1 MKKRKRLSKKTRF
14 EVFKR
19 DRFTCHYCGRK
30 APDVILQC
38 DHIKPVSKGGTNDL
52 LNLLTSCKDCNSGKS
67 NIELDDNT
75 VLSKQQHQLELLQ
88 ERREQIEL
96 VLQWKESLE
105 NFEEEKVKILIHY
118 IEQRIKPYTLVNNS
132 HKFIASLLRKFTV
145 EELMNGIDIGTQ
157 KYLRYDT
164 EGQALHNSV
173 ERFISKIGGITATQ
187 RMSPIQQAIVK
198 IKAIGKAH
206 LVFHR
211 EYKMKQLLN
220 DYVQKMDEKGWTEE
234 EILVELNGPVL
245 KMTIQIKGW
254 GKWIEKIENWT
265 DSLTSWE
272 RSENLPITIA
282 TTSTIPF
289 DALRRT
295 ADSYRIEI
303 LSRIHVILHLGKCF
317 EEFDKKAFLTKLEDT
332 IQSFLNNQD
341 LNGEL
346 KEITFFAKYVAKERL
361 YLFFLDSETDK
372 LKGMVLEI
380 TKQQISGLLAD
391 LFESLHIPTLGY
403 KGREA
408 EQILSFYKEFFKKGE
423 LLSAMNLLN

>member
-1 MKKRKRLSKKTRF
+1 MKKRKNLSQKIRF

-19 DRFTCHYCGRK
+19 DRFTCQYCGRK
-30 APDVILQC
+30 APEVVLQC

-75 VLSKQQHQLELLQ
+75 ILSKQHHQLELLQ

-96 VLQWKESLE
+96 VLQWTESLE

-132 HKFIASLLRKFTV
+132 SNFIASLLRKFTI

-164 EGQALHNSV
+164 QGQALHYSV

-187 RMSPIQQAIVK
+187 RMSPTQQAIVK
-198 IKAIGKAH
+198 IKAIGKVH
-206 LVFHR
+206 LVFYR

-220 DYVQKMDEKGWTEE
+220 DYVKKMDEKGWTEE
-234 EILVELNGPVL
+234 EILAELNGPVL
-245 KMTIQIKGW
+245 KMTKEIKGW

-265 DSLTSWE
+265 DSTTSRE
-272 RSENLPITIA
+272 RSDTILNTVSISSHA
-282 TTSTIPF
+282 SY
-289 DALRRT
+289 DALRKT
-295 ADSYRIEI
+295 ANAYKVEI
-303 LSRIHVILHLGKCF
+303 LARIYVILYLGKSF
-317 EEFDKKAFLTKLEDT
+317 ENFDKKSFLTKLEDT

-341 LNGEL
+341 LEGSL
-346 KEITFFAKYVAKERL
+346 KEIPFFEQFVAKQRF
-361 YLFFLDSETDK
+361 YLFFLDSEKDEQR
-372 LKGMVLEI
+372 GMVLEI

-403 KGREA
+403 TGKKA
-408 EQILSFYKEFFKKGE
+408 TQMLSFYKEIFKKGE
-423 LLSAMNLLN
+423 

>member
-1 MKKRKRLSKKTRF
+1 MKKRKSLSKKIRF

-30 APDVILQC
+30 APEVILQC

-52 LNLLTSCKDCNSGKS
+52 LNLLTSCEDCNSGKS

-75 VLSKQQHQLELLQ
+75 VLSKQHYQLELLQ

-96 VLQWKESLE
+96 LLQWKASLE

-132 HKFIASLLRKFTV
+132 HKFIASLLRKFTI

-164 EGQALHNSV
+164 QGQVIHNSV

-206 LVFHR
+206 LVFYR

-220 DYVQKMDEKGWTEE
+220 DYVQKMDERGWTEE
-234 EILVELNGPVL
+234 EILAELNGPVV
-245 KMTIQIKGW
+245 KMTTQIKGW

-265 DSLTSWE
+265 NSLTSWE
-272 RSENLPITIA
+272 RSDSLPNTIA
-282 TTSTIPF
+282 TSSPIPF
-289 DALRRT
+289 DALRRA

-303 LSRIHVILHLGKCF
+303 LGRIHLILHLGKCF

-332 IQSFLNNQD
+332 IQSFLKNQD
-341 LNGEL
+341 LNGNFKEL
-346 KEITFFAKYVAKERL
+346 TFFAQFIAEKRF
-361 YLFFLDSETDK
+361 YLFFLDSEKDE

-380 TKQQISGLLAD
+380 AKRQISVLLAD

-403 KGREA
+403 EGIDA
-408 EQILSFYKEFFKKGE
+408 EQMLSFYRDIFKEGE
-423 LLSAMNLLN
+423 ILLAMNLLG